1 MKNNSTEDRC
11 FYLRVLLC
19 EFKIFSQWKF
29 IDSNEKAQ
37 KLFQQQPRKSC
48 INALKTLNQIQ
59 LLRTRL
65 WNTERISRNTIR
77 QECAGWLL
85 NI

>member
-37 KLFQQQPRKSC
+37 KL
-48 INALKTLNQIQ
+48 
-59 LLRTRL
+59 
-65 WNTERISRNTIR
+65 
-77 QECAGWLL
+77 
-85 NI
+85 